1 MPDRLEADLQAIFGS
16 QARTRLLGALADSRE
31 PQTGYFLAKKAGVF
45 PSKAYGELRK
55 LEKAGILERR
65 QDASGYKR
73 YLLVD
78 ADLRSFLSRR
88 IRITS
93 AEEWFSMER
102 RRERRQAYERL
113 RRSRTEL
120 PDFTPEPERVRNR
133 EEFERPPEKDEAI
146 RRIRDRGRSRRRPR

>member
-1 MPDRLEADLQAIFGS
+1 MPDRLESDLQTMFGS

-55 LEKAGILERR
+55 LEEAGILELR

-73 YLLVD
+73 YLLLD
-78 ADLRSFLSRR
+78 ADLRRFLSRR

-93 AEEWFSMER
+93 AEEWFSLER
-102 RRERRQAYERL
+102 SRERSQTYERL
-113 RRSRTEL
+113 RRSRTKL
-120 PDFTPEPERVRNR
+120 PDFTPEPERVRNS
-133 EEFERPPEKDEAI
+133 EEFERAPEKDEAI
-146 RRIRDRGRSRRRPR
+146 RRVRELRRFERRPR